1 MSEYSLV
8 SVSEYSLNRWSTSE
22 YSHVTYEWVL
32 ISWWSMSYLSHVIC
46 EWVLTCECEWVLT
59 KQIILQW
66 VLTYTWSIT
75 YQSHVIYEYSHLILR
90 NKVGTCSSSN
100 GSCTINNRP
109 SHQYD
114 TQTDRQTALHT
125 AVIAMCHSWQSH
137 HICTSITYLQTQ
149 CHTPSFYTDTSTAYY
164 YDVKVKC

>member
-1 MSEYSLV
+1 MIHELSVTRDLRVSTHSWVWVSTHQTDDPPVSTHTSPMSEYSLV
-8 SVSEYSLNRWSTSE
+8 SVSEYSLNRWSSNE
-22 YSHVTYEWVL
+22 YSHVTY
-32 ISWWSMSYLSHVIC
+32 

-59 KQIILQW
+59 KQMILQW
-66 VLTYTWSIT
+66 ALTYTWSIT

-114 TQTDRQTALHT
+114 AQTQTDKRLYIQL
-125 AVIAMCHSWQSH
+125 S
-137 HICTSITYLQTQ
+137 
-149 CHTPSFYTDTSTAYY
+149 
-164 YDVKVKC
+164 